1 MIFYLDQNK
10 KQTTTIKQI
19 INKTKTIKLFESD
32 LAHPSKL
39 AYEKIWVKVANF
51 AILNSKK

>member
-19 INKTKTIKLFESD
+19 INKTKTIAEPVVPELQ
-32 LAHPSKL
+32 H
-39 AYEKIWVKVANF
+39 IRQN
-51 AILNSKK
+51 